1 MGGGRGRLGTSRD
14 TEDETAERPS
24 ENPHQGQHERAFYQS
39 YFPTTSHKFPLF
51 SLKDSSILPH
61 PVNADGLTSDSRLI
75 ICGLEERRQEQQAEQ
90 YIDAAKRQI
99 LRMEPP
105 LQVEHDQSS
114 AVAKLLEY

>member
-1 MGGGRGRLGTSRD
+1 MGGGRGRLGTSGD

-24 ENPHQGQHERAFYQS
+24 ENPHQGQHQRAFYQS
-39 YFPTTSHKFPLF
+39 YFPTTGHKFSLF
-51 SLKDSSILPH
+51 SLKDSFILPH
-61 PVNADGLTSDSRLI
+61 PVSAGDLTSDSRLI
-75 ICGLEERRQEQQAEQ
+75 ICGLEERRQEKQAKQ

-114 AVAKLLEY
+114 AVAKLLEH

>member
-39 YFPTTSHKFPLF
+39 YFPTTGHKFPLF
-51 SLKDSSILPH
+51 SLKESFILPH
-61 PVNADGLTSDSRLI
+61 PVSAGDLTSDSRLI
-75 ICGLEERRQEQQAEQ
+75 ICGLEERRQEKQAKQ

-114 AVAKLLEY
+114 AVAKLLEH